1 MAKLHQVIARSGVA
15 RIGAYSQA
23 VRAGAGLLVVGA
35 LLLVQTTAA
44 EDITVMTSG
53 GFTAAYLEL
62 MPQFERATKEKLV
75 TAATTMGTGAA
86 FIPSRLQRGEPADVV
101 IVADDSLV
109 QMIKDG
115 LVLADSRVEL
125 ARSNIGMAIK
135 AGAPRPDI
143 SSVEA
148 FKRTLL
154 QAKSIAYSASVSGVY
169 LTTELFQRLGI
180 ADQVLPKSRR
190 IDTERVGAVVAR
202 GEAEIGF
209 QQIAELLPVPGIDFV
224 GPLPPEVQKTTV
236 FSAGIVAKS
245 QNVNAARALITFL
258 ASPSAAAAITKSG
271 MEPIAS
277 K

>member
-1 MAKLHQVIARSGVA
+1 MLVA
-15 RIGAYSQA
+15 S
-23 VRAGAGLLVVGA
+23 V
-35 LLLVQTTAA
+35 LLLVHTTAA
-44 EDITVMTSG
+44 KDITVMTSG
-53 GFTAAYLEL
+53 AFTAAYLEL
-62 MPQFERATKEKLV
+62 IPQSERVTNEKLV

-101 IVADDSLV
+101 IVANDSLL

-115 LVLADSRVEL
+115 LVMADSRVEL
-125 ARSNIGMAIK
+125 ARSNIGMAVS
-135 AGAPRPDI
+135 GAPKPDI

-154 QAKSIAYSASVSGVY
+154 QAKSIVYSASVSGVY

-209 QQIAELLPVPGIDFV
+209 QQIAQLLPVPGIDFV

-236 FSAGIVAKS
+236 FSAGIVTKS
-245 QNVNAARALITFL
+245 QNVNAARALIRFL
-258 ASPSAAAAITKSG
+258 SSPSAAAAITKSG
-271 MEPIAS
+271 MEPVENLQV
-277 K
+277 KK